1 MGRIF
6 ESMSSW
12 NIVNRDKVYYRNL
25 LIVLAILFAFI
36 SGVTILNTRNL
47 KNAID
52 EKTRVYV
59 SDVSLQLSNDIEYR
73 LKKDT
78 NDLELIVDSL
88 LKIKDYEYLMI

>member
-52 EKTRVYV
+52 
-59 SDVSLQLSNDIEYR
+59 
-73 LKKDT
+73 
-78 NDLELIVDSL
+78 
-88 LKIKDYEYLMI
+88 